1 MAADRRRPVTV
12 LGGFLG
18 AGKTTLLRRL
28 ASAGPL
34 SGVAVVVNELGEVGL
49 DHELVRS
56 VAERPVLVA
65 GGCACCERR
74 EELVGALRELLDA
87 DQRGRVHPL
96 RRVVIETSGLADP
109 APILFTIA
117 TDPVLQHHFRVDGVV
132 VTVDGLQGLASL
144 DHHPECGK
152 QVAVADRLVV
162 TKADAASDEAL
173 NALERRLRA
182 LNPFAP
188 VERRGLDD
196 PPPAL
201 LEPLGTRREPP
212 VGAEAPS
219 PHAPRASAV
228 ALSFAEPL
236 DWIGFSVW
244 LSALLHAHGEEVL
257 RVKGVLDV
265 SDVGPVAINGVQHVL
280 HRPEHLAEWPT
291 EEGGSQLV
299 LIAQGID
306 ASLLRRSLWAFQGAP

>member
-1 MAADRRRPVTV
+1 VTDRRRPVTV

-18 AGKTTLLRRL
+18 SGKTTLLRRL
-28 ASAGPL
+28 GAAGPL

-56 VAERPVLVA
+56 VAERPVLVG

-74 EELVGALRELLDA
+74 EELVGALRDLLDA
-87 DQRGRVHPL
+87 DQRGLVGPL

-132 VTVDGLQGLASL
+132 VAVDGLQGLASL
-144 DHHPECGK
+144 DHHAECGK

-162 TKADAASDEAL
+162 TKADVAAPEVLDR
-173 NALERRLRA
+173 LEEELRSR
-182 LNPFAP
+182 NPFAAI
-188 VERRGLDD
+188 ERRGLDD

-201 LEPLGTRREPP
+201 LEPGRTGPAAPVTAPP
-212 VGAEAPS
+212 V
-219 PHAPRASAV
+219 PHEPAAASV

-236 DWIGFSVW
+236 DWVGFSVW
-244 LSALLHAHGEEVL
+244 LTMLLHAHGEEVL

-265 SDVGPVAINGVQHVL
+265 ADVGPVSINGVQHVL
-280 HRPEHLAEWPT
+280 HRPEHLEEWPSSA
-291 EEGGSQLV
+291 GGSSLV
-299 LIAQGID
+299 LITQGLD
-306 ASLLRRSLWAFQGAP
+306 AGLLRRSLFAFQGA